1 MESKE
6 QYLAIDSPTLLNL
19 AIFNLE
25 DQADSERTLEV
36 IKKSRWPEP
45 PVVSEKSA
53 RIRLEEVLCSVK
65 LTREKNCDVFSIEA
79 SHISDDYVTTE
90 WRRDSD
96 DYRTKVRRLAESL
109 PKNPIGAVSVFIGSV
124 NSENDALCL
133 IREYAEYTNSD
144 KVSAGIIG
152 NCVLGTF
159 GKTYGEVDPQ
169 LFTRHLLICPTNLAR
184 HQAKQAVSK
193 LIADIKDISINHG
206 KLNRLSQ
213 LCRPYFLQV
222 DSGEEEIQ
230 EKIDGILNRM
240 RETKVVEI
248 ETLKSWLSY
257 VLERFSSLSVLSGS
271 VKRDQVMAQ
280 SCAEENTNLV
290 SQWSEINLKGYPT
303 NTFVETV
310 EYTNILRPFEN
321 FIGRTDALRDQLE
334 IVSDMIRTYLGILQQ
349 EQSSEILK
357 QQVKMLHSIEGHE
370 RLLKLLTWAVVIFTI
385 ALVALEVGRVLHI
398 IP

>member
-1 MESKE
+1 MERKE
-6 QYLAIDSPTLLNL
+6 QYLAIASPTLVNL
-19 AIFNLE
+19 AIFDLE

-36 IKKSRWPEP
+36 IKKSHWLEP

-53 RIRLEEVLCSVK
+53 SIRLEEVLCSVR

-79 SHISDDYVTTE
+79 SHIGDDYVTNE

-96 DYRTKVRRLAESL
+96 DYRIKVRRLAESL
-109 PKNPIGAVSVFIGSV
+109 PKNPIGAVSIFIGSV

-144 KVSAGIIG
+144 KVSAGITG
-152 NCVLGTF
+152 NCVLASF

-169 LFTRHLLICPTNLAR
+169 LFTRHLLLCSMNLAR
-184 HQAKQAVSK
+184 PQAKQAVSK
-193 LIADIKDISINHG
+193 LIADIKDIAINHG

-248 ETLKSWLSY
+248 ETLKSWLSD

-280 SCAEENTNLV
+280 SCAEENANLV

-303 NTFVETV
+303 NTFVETA
-310 EYTNILRPFEN
+310 EYTNMLRPFED
-321 FIGRTDALRDQLE
+321 FVGRTEALRNQLE
-334 IVSDMIRTYLGILQQ
+334 TVSDMIRTYLGILQQ

-370 RLLKLLTWAVVIFTI
+370 RLLKFLTWAVVIFTI

-398 IP
+398 VP